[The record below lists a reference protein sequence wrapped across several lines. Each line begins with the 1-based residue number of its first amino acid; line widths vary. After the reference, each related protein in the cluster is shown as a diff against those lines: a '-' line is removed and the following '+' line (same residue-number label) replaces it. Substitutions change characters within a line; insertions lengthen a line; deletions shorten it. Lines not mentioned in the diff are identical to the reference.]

1 MEFLILVVGFA
12 FGLALGALAAWYFGE
27 ARLREL
33 RAELEECRRKAAA
46 PVAAAAAPV
55 VTAAA
60 PVAAATA
67 PAEAPAPAP
76 VAAVPDPARTRDPLI
91 DILGIG
97 PVFQARFY
105 DAGVLTFAELAALSP
120 QQVREIIKPNEWQ
133 KIEPEAWI
141 AEARQR
147 AG

>member
-55 VTAAA
+55 
-60 PVAAATA
+60 PAATA
-67 PAEAPAPAP
+67 PAEAPAPPP